1 MEASA
6 KRLGFELACSL
17 RELQAAPG
25 HKLVKRL
32 ETGRGVALWWRNGR
46 VHCLDAACY
55 HHGAPLVDGDIE
67 DLNGTACVVCPWH
80 KYKIALEDGQ
90 CLYVGLDISTGQSQL
105 KSKGVKQR
113 PHAVE
118 VRDDGNVY
126 VLDSG
131 AACSS
136 SSASR
141 RGRSGSCAG
150 PGADAAVSADASSSS
165 AAATLTATIAVAAA
179 SACEKLPP
187 AVSSALPS
195 DEYAFKPFNSG
206 QAPPGVH
213 SSIGPGGVPTG
224 FGFGSGAGG
233 FPVGYAYGHAPLPLP
248 LPAGGSVGPGG
259 AAGPMSGSMSA
270 GGAGRGGAGGP
281 ADAAAASE
289 PAAPAKASSGGG
301 GWTVSFPFGWRSKGG
316 Q

>member
-1 MEASA
+1 M
-6 KRLGFELACSL
+6 ACSL
-17 RELQAAPG
+17 KDLQSAPG

-32 ETGRGVALWWRNGR
+32 ESGRGVTLWWHKGR

-67 DLNGTACVVCPWH
+67 DLGGTACVVCPWH

-90 CLYVGLDISTGQSQL
+90 CLYVGLDMATGQSQL

-118 VRDDGNVY
+118 VRGDGNVY
-126 VLDSG
+126 ILDSG
-131 AACSS
+131 APCSS
-136 SSASR
+136 ASASR
-141 RGRSGSCAG
+141 RGSSGSCAG
-150 PGADAAVSADASSSS
+150 SGVPSAASADDSSWS
-165 AAATLTATIAVAAA
+165 AAATPEAAAAVAAA
-179 SACEKLPP
+179 CDKLPP
-187 AVSSALPS
+187 AVSGALPS

-213 SSIGPGGVPTG
+213 SSIGPGGVPIGPG
-224 FGFGSGAGG
+224 FGAGG
-233 FPVGYAYGHAPLPLP
+233 FPVGYAYGRAPLPLH
-248 LPAGGSVGPGG
+248 SG
-259 AAGPMSGSMSA
+259 AAGPSGVADSLSGPASA
-270 GGAGRGGAGGP
+270 GGAGRGAG
-281 ADAAAASE
+281 DAAAAPPVKPSG
-289 PAAPAKASSGGG
+289 SSSGGGG